1 MVYDRWNTEG
11 VHDPTIIQDKE
22 TKSFYMF
29 STDTYGSHGVQVR
42 KSDDLLN
49 WTRLNEAL
57 DPLPKDAYA
66 YSGAGGLWA
75 PEVIEY
81 KDKYYMYYSAST
93 FGSTRSAIGLA
104 ISTSLEGVWEDQGI
118 VVKTNKEIADHNAI
132 DANIICDKEGTYWM
146 CYGSFFGGIHIVE
159 MNMETGFT
167 KVKDDYG
174 TCIARR
180 DQSVEGAI
188 EGPFIIYN
196 ESTDY
201 YYLFTSYDFLGNTYN
216 IRVARSKS
224 ITGPYTDFNN
234 LSMIGNEVKPD
245 SNGLKIMGSYRVED
259 EESYLGPGHN
269 SILKY
274 KDDYILVSHVR
285 CLEKEHKHHAMIR
298 RIVWV
303 DGWPLVSL
311 NPYVL
316 ESKINS
322 SAKPLDSYECVEFNG
337 EMNSTVNSA
346 ERLFETLFA
355 QSKHMIVVDEYS
367 IIHQQKLSNIY
378 SINKDGT
385 VTIGYRRREE

>member
-1 MVYDRWNTEG
+1 MIYDRWNTEG
-11 VHDPTIIQDKE
+11 VHDPTIIQDKKS
-22 TKSFYMF
+22 KSFYMF

-42 KSDDLLN
+42 KSDDLLT

-57 DPLPKDAYA
+57 NPLPKEAYA
-66 YSGAGGLWA
+66 YSLAGGLWA

-81 KDKYYMYYSAST
+81 QDKYYMYYSAST

-104 ISTSLEGVWEDQGI
+104 ISSNLEGPWEDRGI
-118 VVKTNKEIADHNAI
+118 VIKTDKGMADHNAI
-132 DANIICDKEGTYWM
+132 DANIICDKDGGYWM

-167 KVKDDYG
+167 KTENDYG
-174 TCIARR
+174 KCIARR
-180 DQSVEGAI
+180 DQVVDTAI

-196 ESTDY
+196 EATDY

-216 IRVARSKS
+216 IRVARSQN

-234 LSMIGNEVKPD
+234 LSMIGNEVNPD
-245 SNGLKIMGSYRVED
+245 ANGLKILGSYRVED
-259 EESYLGPGHN
+259 EQSYLGPGHN
-269 SILKY
+269 SILNY
-274 KDDYILVSHVR
+274 NDEYILVSHVR
-285 CLEKEHKHHAMIR
+285 CLENEHKHHAIIR

-316 ESKINS
+316 DSKINS
-322 SAKPLDSYECVEFNG
+322 SNKPLESYECVTFKGDTNDV
-337 EMNSTVNSA
+337 VNSRIIDFNKL
-346 ERLFETLFA
+346 EK
-355 QSKHMIVVDEYS
+355 QSKHMIVVDEFS
-367 IIHQQKLSNIY
+367 IIHQQEFSNIY

-385 VTIGYRRREE
+385 VTVGYQRREK